1 MTDIGR
7 LRAVVFSDGCVMEF
21 ETAPGKRDGWDYD
34 GIEGTVYRCPH
45 GKLHE
50 VSRPEPLEAKE

>member
-1 MTDIGR
+1 MTDEGR

-21 ETAPGKRDGWDYD
+21 ETSPGKRDGWDYD
-34 GIEGTVYRCPH
+34 GIEGQVYRCPH

-50 VSRPEPLEAKE
+50 VGRPEPLETKE